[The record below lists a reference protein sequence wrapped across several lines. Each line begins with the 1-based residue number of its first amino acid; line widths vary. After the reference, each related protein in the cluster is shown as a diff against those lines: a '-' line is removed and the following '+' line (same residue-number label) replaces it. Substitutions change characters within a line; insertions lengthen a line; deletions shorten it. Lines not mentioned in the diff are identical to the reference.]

1 MRGYFAFNWSRY
13 QHALAAHTP
22 AVILEMGYLSND
34 DDRALML
41 NKPDVLASAIA
52 DGVLKFLNDTP
63 RSKIFGQDL
72 VVPAFPSRPS
82 RQSPS
87 P

>member
-1 MRGYFAFNWSRY
+1 
-13 QHALAAHTP
+13 
-22 AVILEMGYLSND
+22 MGYISND

-41 NKPDVLASAIA
+41 DKADLVAGSIA
-52 DGVLKFLNDTP
+52 DGILKFLNDTP

-72 VVPAFPSRPS
+72 VVPAFPSRPG
-82 RQSPS
+82 RPTAT